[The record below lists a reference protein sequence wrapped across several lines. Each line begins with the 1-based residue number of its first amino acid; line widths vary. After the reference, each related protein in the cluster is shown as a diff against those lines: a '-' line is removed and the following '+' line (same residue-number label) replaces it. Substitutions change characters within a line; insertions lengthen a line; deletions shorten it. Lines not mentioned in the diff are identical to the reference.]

1 MVLLLMFFNIQVDL
15 WLGCNVKNHK
25 KNHIKGDCFFIR
37 KCFIFIS
44 SILSYLNHICS
55 REYILTKNYDWN
67 KFLSTYIARP
77 SVSFNELNRLLSLQ
91 WEVNVLKWFTRV
103 KRKSIEGNAS
113 AWTNAY
119 PFICNV
125 IINLLSPLGAGYFPR
140 SRRQQCVVFLGVWG
154 IALQR

>member
-15 WLGCNVKNHK
+15 WLGCNVKN
-25 KNHIKGDCFFIR
+25 CFFIR

-44 SILSYLNHICS
+44 SIPSYLNHICS

-77 SVSFNELNRLLSLQ
+77 SLSFNELNILLSLQ
-91 WEVNVLKWFTRV
+91 WEVNVLKWFVIKV

>member
-1 MVLLLMFFNIQVDL
+1 MLKIIKRTFNFL
-15 WLGCNVKNHK
+15 RN
-25 KNHIKGDCFFIR
+25 IKGDCFFIR

-67 KFLSTYIARP
+67 NRP
-77 SVSFNELNRLLSLQ
+77 SLSFNELNRLLSLQ

-154 IALQR
+154 IALQW